1 MELKEV
7 IEEREKKLRDMGEE
21 MRVMK
26 EYVEEV
32 RAGVGILEKKGEMR
46 EAVNS

>member
-1 MELKEV
+1 M

-26 EYVEEV
+26 EYVGIETRERISNGEVEEY
-32 RAGVGILEKKGEMR
+32 E
-46 EAVNS
+46 